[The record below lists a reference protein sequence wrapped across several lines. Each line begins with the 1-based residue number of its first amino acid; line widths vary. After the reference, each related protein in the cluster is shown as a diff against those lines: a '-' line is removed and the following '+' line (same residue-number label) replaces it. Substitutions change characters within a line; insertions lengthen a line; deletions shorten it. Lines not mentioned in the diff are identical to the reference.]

1 MHHCEQLIP
10 KTKLIS
16 HLESHMLDHKDE
28 ADHEAANAAHTGDEP
43 QESVDVNTARQRP
56 EIKQSYF
63 NFIGGGIDDQNLR
76 SQLQQS

>member
-43 QESVDVNTARQRP
+43 KESVDVNTARKRP
-56 EIKQSYF
+56 EIKQSYVY
-63 NFIGGGIDDQNLR
+63 FICGGIDDKNKNT
-76 SQLQQS
+76 QQI